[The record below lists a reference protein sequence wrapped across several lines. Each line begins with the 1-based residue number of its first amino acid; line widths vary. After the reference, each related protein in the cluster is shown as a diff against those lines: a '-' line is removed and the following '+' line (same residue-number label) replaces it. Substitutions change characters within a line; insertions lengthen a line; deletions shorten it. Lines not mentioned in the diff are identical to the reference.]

1 MCINLLCSVH
11 VNGRQLSEHSFCRL
25 HFRYKSMKQRAS
37 STPGQAQSTGQ
48 PSQPP
53 SKHKTGEGK
62 ADKVD
67 KQQKRPQ
74 TPFHHRSLTSDDASI
89 ETETTAGQRLTMR
102 APDGGR
108 FTGIRSADMSSIQKA
123 PQLHSGVVNSGPSE
137 QTNSPQP
144 PPLSPHPCERNDE
157 SGEVTKNPS
166 SPNSQHFY
174 QPPPEPCLV
183 GVKAVGSS
191 EEHGGPESLNQHFH
205 SHHPNPGSSS
215 FSEPPEPTVY
225 IGTGVNPE
233 DDSLHTPWRLFK
245 LPHRKE
251 ADLPTP
257 LLPGDKLRDEASGF
271 HDSLVTATE

>member
-1 MCINLLCSVH
+1 
-11 VNGRQLSEHSFCRL
+11 
-25 HFRYKSMKQRAS
+25 MKQRMGSA
-37 STPGQAQSTGQ
+37 PGQTQSTGQ
-48 PSQPP
+48 LSQPP

-62 ADKVD
+62 VDKVD

-74 TPFHHRSLTSDDASI
+74 TPFHHRSLSDDSSI
-89 ETETTAGQRLTMR
+89 ETETPASQSLTMTVQ
-102 APDGGR
+102 DGAR

-123 PQLHSGVVNSGPSE
+123 PQIHSGVVSTGPSE

-144 PPLSPHPCERNDE
+144 PPLSPHPSERNDE

-183 GVKAVGSS
+183 GVKATDSS
-191 EEHGGPESLNQHFH
+191 EENGGSESLNQHFH
-205 SHHPNPGSSS
+205 SHHPNPGISS
-215 FSEPPEPTVY
+215 FSEPPEPTIY
-225 IGTGVNPE
+225 AGTGVNLE
-233 DDSLHTPWRLFK
+233 DDSLHTPWSLFK

-251 ADLPTP
+251 ANLATP

-271 HDSLVTATE
+271 QDGFVTATEWVMPITQSVRCLGVYSMMGCKVARVSYR